1 MPNSDA
7 IEMKNKL
14 MQLEKLLAQLG
25 MSKTELLNVWSEQ
38 QHHISFTPS
47 PGDKRKAEKDA
58 DLD

>member
-1 MPNSDA
+1 
-7 IEMKNKL
+7 MKNKL